1 MKLPREKWMPVK
13 QVTTQSA
20 IFAIQKPIAHLYTH
34 GTAPPS
40 LWWEP
45 DAPEPHSGETL
56 APLEKNQTYTNIACT
71 DVKMG

>member
-13 QVTTQSA
+13 QVTTRSA

-40 LWWEP
+40 LWWDP
-45 DAPEPHSGETL
+45 DALEPLSGENL
-56 APLEKNQTYTNIACT
+56 APLEKNQTYMTKTGT
-71 DVKMG
+71 DIKMG